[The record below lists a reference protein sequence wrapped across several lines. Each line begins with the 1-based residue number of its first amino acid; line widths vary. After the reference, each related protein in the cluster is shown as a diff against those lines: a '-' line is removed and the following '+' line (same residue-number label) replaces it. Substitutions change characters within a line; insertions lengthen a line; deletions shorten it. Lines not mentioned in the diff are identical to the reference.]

1 LEGYVGG
8 EHAERSP
15 EATKALGE
23 LGTVYEGGRR
33 RIVEL
38 VADLDDRSAATPVS
52 ACPEWS
58 VHDVIAHLAGVCADI
73 MAGNVAG
80 AATDPWTAAQ

>member
-1 LEGYVGG
+1 VGG

-15 EATKALGE
+15 DAPTTALGE

-33 RIVEL
+33 RILEL
-38 VADLDDRSAATPVS
+38 VADLDDRAVATPVP

-58 VHDVIAHLAGVCADI
+58 VQDVVAHLTGVCADI